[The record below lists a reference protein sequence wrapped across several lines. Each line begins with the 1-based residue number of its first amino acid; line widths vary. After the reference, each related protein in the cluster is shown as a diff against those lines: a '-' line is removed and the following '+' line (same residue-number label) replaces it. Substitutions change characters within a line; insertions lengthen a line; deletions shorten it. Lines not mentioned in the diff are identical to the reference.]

1 MTSIAVI
8 LPAARLQ
15 EQAQMIVD
23 RLWENTFVKE
33 VIVASPN
40 FVVERAWCIKDPM
53 VGSAR
58 AIAHAYKSYVQAK
71 FFGKAA
77 KIWGNDHTTHYAWLS
92 DICYPAPYALDK
104 MLTFVK
110 KHSEP
115 FIAEFRTIPPV
126 TSGHYRVCTIT
137 GKQYARWGMLSR
149 GTIEKIGGFFDEA
162 YVAHYGDVD
171 LSLRCWKAGG
181 SVATC
186 KDAEIE
192 MHGHWHV
199 NTAPQS
205 ADEALFLERWQHD
218 YPQIVT
224 QHTSEWN
231 VDREIPL
238 E

>member
-1 MTSIAVI
+1 MTSSIIVI

-15 EQAQMIVD
+15 EQAQVIVN
-23 RLWENTFVKE
+23 RLWENLYVRR

-40 FVVERAWCIKDPM
+40 FVVKNAICIRDTS
-53 VGSAR
+53 VGSVR
-58 AIAHAYKSYVQAK
+58 AMAQVCDEFLFPHSSHEFL
-71 FFGKAA
+71 FF
-77 KIWGNDHTTHYAWLS
+77 THLAWLS

-104 MLTFVK
+104 MATFIDCQ
-110 KHSEP
+110 SEP

-126 TSGHYRVCTIT
+126 TRGHYRVCTIT

-149 GTIEKIGGFFDEA
+149 GTIEKIGGFFDDA

-205 ADEALFLERWQHD
+205 ADEALFLDRWKHD
-218 YPQIVT
+218 YPQIIT

-238 E
+238 DE

>member
-1 MTSIAVI
+1 MTSSIIVI

-23 RLWENTFVKE
+23 RLWENTSVKE
-33 VIVASPN
+33 VVVTSPD
-40 FVVERAWCIKDPM
+40 FQVERAWCVKDPM
-53 VGSAR
+53 VGSSR
-58 AIAHAYKSYVQAK
+58 AISLAYKLCGLHTKV
-71 FFGKAA
+71 FDDGAA
-77 KIWGNDHTTHYAWLS
+77 THIAWLS
-92 DICYPAPYALDK
+92 DICYPFPYALDK
-104 MLTFVK
+104 MLTFVES
-110 KHSEP
+110 HPDP

-126 TSGHYRVCTIT
+126 TRGYYRVCTIT

-205 ADEALFLERWQHD
+205 ADEALFLERWKHD
-218 YPQIVT
+218 YPQIIT

-238 E
+238 DE

>member
-1 MTSIAVI
+1 MSTMPPNITVI

-15 EQAQMIVD
+15 EQAQLIVD
-23 RLWENTFVKE
+23 RLWENSYVRRVV
-33 VIVASPN
+33 VISPN
-40 FVVERAWCIKDPM
+40 FEVKIKRAVCIRDSN

-58 AIAHAYKSYVQAK
+58 AIALAYDKYL
-71 FFGKAA
+71 FF
-77 KIWGNDHTTHYAWLS
+77 THLAWLS

-104 MLTFVK
+104 MVAFIDGQP
-110 KHSEP
+110 EP
-115 FIAEFRTIPPV
+115 FIAEFRTMPPV
-126 TSGHYRVCTIT
+126 TKGHYRVCTIT

-149 GTIEKIGGFFDEA
+149 GTIDKIGGFFDEA
-162 YVAHYGDVD
+162 YIAHYGDVD

-205 ADEALFLERWQHD
+205 ADEALFLERWRHD